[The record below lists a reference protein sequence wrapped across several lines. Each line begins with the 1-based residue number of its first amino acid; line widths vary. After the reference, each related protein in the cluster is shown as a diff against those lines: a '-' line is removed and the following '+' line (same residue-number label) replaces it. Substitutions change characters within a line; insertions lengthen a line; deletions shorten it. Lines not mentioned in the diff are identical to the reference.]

1 MLCSKVTAIKRQKIT
16 VLKFSRL
23 HTTTQIYSELTF
35 NDISKPWR
43 GQKFKYNQLQIA
55 SFLPAITWFV
65 KLSSSWNVTYEDHFN
80 TVNKMVIKEDKKEKL
95 DDSSDEKVRY
105 QMVLVL
111 IKHPP
116 YTSFNFYCTFTYFV
130 NEFQVGGG
138 TWQPTADGRRLIG
151 RMVLK
156 KTGNRS
162 QAHTFQ
168 SKSET
173 SLLGLKVIF

>member
-43 GQKFKYNQLQIA
+43 GQKFKSTQLQIA

-80 TVNKMVIKEDKKEKL
+80 IVNKMVIKEDKKEKL
-95 DDSSDEKVRY
+95 DESSDEKVRH
-105 QMVLVL
+105 QMVDPTLVL
-111 IKHPP
+111 GK
-116 YTSFNFYCTFTYFV
+116 NK
-130 NEFQVGGG
+130 NEWG
-138 TWQPTADGRRLIG
+138 
-151 RMVLK
+151 
-156 KTGNRS
+156 
-162 QAHTFQ
+162 
-168 SKSET
+168 
-173 SLLGLKVIF
+173 